1 MAANLTETAIR
12 GLKTKSTAYYVWS
25 NSAQRGTG
33 RLGVKVQP
41 SGSKVFYF
49 RYYVEKGKKEKFIQ
63 LGIWPELKLV
73 TANELAK
80 KYGAWLVEGK
90 EPQQELEQQRLAE
103 QHIMQ
108 IHRSQGSFEEL
119 VHGYVNKMKL
129 DNKRTWADVLKRL
142 EKECYTVIPRETKAK
157 DVTPLQIKTILSGII
172 QRDAVVHAN
181 RIRSYLMAAFNY
193 GLKADNDR
201 SDPAAAW
208 CRSGWRSVFRHSGEC
223 AGAASSSECDLRG

>member
-49 RYYVEKGKKEKFIQ
+49 RYYVDKGKKEKFIQ
-63 LGIWPELKLV
+63 LGIWPEMKLV

-90 EPQQELEQQRLAE
+90 EPQQELEQQRL
-103 QHIMQ
+103 
-108 IHRSQGSFEEL
+108 
-119 VHGYVNKMKL
+119 
-129 DNKRTWADVLKRL
+129 
-142 EKECYTVIPRETKAK
+142 
-157 DVTPLQIKTILSGII
+157 
-172 QRDAVVHAN
+172 
-181 RIRSYLMAAFNY
+181 
-193 GLKADNDR
+193 
-201 SDPAAAW
+201 
-208 CRSGWRSVFRHSGEC
+208 
-223 AGAASSSECDLRG
+223 

>member
-49 RYYVEKGKKEKFIQ
+49 RYYIEKGKNEKFIQ
-63 LGIWPELKLV
+63 LGIWPEMKLV

-90 EPQQELEQQRLAE
+90 EPQQELEQQRL
-103 QHIMQ
+103 
-108 IHRSQGSFEEL
+108 S
-119 VHGYVNKMKL
+119 
-129 DNKRTWADVLKRL
+129 
-142 EKECYTVIPRETKAK
+142 
-157 DVTPLQIKTILSGII
+157 
-172 QRDAVVHAN
+172 
-181 RIRSYLMAAFNY
+181 
-193 GLKADNDR
+193 DR
-201 SDPAAAW
+201 YALIA
-208 CRSGWRSVFRHSGEC
+208 
-223 AGAASSSECDLRG
+223 

>member
-1 MAANLTETAIR
+1 M
-12 GLKTKSTAYYVWS
+12 WS

-63 LGIWPELKLV
+63 LGIWPEMKLV
-73 TANELAK
+73 TANDLAK

-90 EPQQELEQQRLAE
+90 DPQQELEQQRLAE

-108 IHRSQGSFEEL
+108 LHRSQGSFEEL

-142 EKECYTVIPRETKAK
+142 EKSV
-157 DVTPLQIKTILSGII
+157 
-172 QRDAVVHAN
+172 
-181 RIRSYLMAAFNY
+181 IRSFLAKPKRKMSRRY
-193 GLKADNDR
+193 R
-201 SDPAAAW
+201 SKQSCLAL
-208 CRSGWRSVFRHSGEC
+208 SSVMLWSMQTGFVPT
-223 AGAASSSECDLRG
+223 

>member
-63 LGIWPELKLV
+63 LGIWPEMKLV

-108 IHRSQGSFEEL
+108 LHRSQGSFKEL
-119 VHGYVNKMKL
+119 VHGYINKMKL

-142 EKECYTVIPRETKAK
+142 EK
-157 DVTPLQIKTILSGII
+157 
-172 QRDAVVHAN
+172 
-181 RIRSYLMAAFNY
+181 
-193 GLKADNDR
+193 
-201 SDPAAAW
+201 
-208 CRSGWRSVFRHSGEC
+208 
-223 AGAASSSECDLRG
+223 

>member
-63 LGIWPELKLV
+63 LGIWLEMKLV

-80 KYGAWLVEGK
+80 KYGAWLIEGK

-108 IHRSQGSFEEL
+108 LHRSQGSFKEL
-119 VHGYVNKMKL
+119 VHG
-129 DNKRTWADVLKRL
+129 
-142 EKECYTVIPRETKAK
+142 
-157 DVTPLQIKTILSGII
+157 
-172 QRDAVVHAN
+172 
-181 RIRSYLMAAFNY
+181 
-193 GLKADNDR
+193 
-201 SDPAAAW
+201 
-208 CRSGWRSVFRHSGEC
+208 
-223 AGAASSSECDLRG
+223 